1 MEKQQAIT
9 RAIGKHFAQQV
20 DFLQR
25 LVQTKSANPYTPQ
38 TSLPSIPVE
47 EAVATIVQQELQQL
61 GFKADL
67 HGVSPERPNVV
78 CHLPGPSEAEKTLIL
93 TTHLD
98 TVEPSGYTRDPWGG
112 QIEEGRL
119 YGVGAADA
127 KAQIAA
133 FIYATYALQR
143 INIELDGH
151 LTLAF
156 VVDEEPGACS
166 PYGTKYLLEQGL
178 LDGDAAIVGE
188 PGNRMIAIGHRGLY
202 RFRLTTYGEATHT
215 GIRAWEQG
223 RRGHNAILDMARV
236 SLALAESTLPA
247 SSSLVF
253 PDRKSVL
260 TFPTLIRGGSGINV
274 VPSSCEAYGDVRLL
288 PSTSPEEIKRLIA
301 EQLERLSIPNYQLD
315 DLLVVPAAETN
326 PQAEVV
332 RTLAAAIEAITATQ
346 PRVEGSGPA
355 CDGWM
360 FITRGIPTVC
370 GYGVTYGGV
379 HGADEWADL
388 ESLRSTTEV
397 YAHTIL
403 HFLGKKLAEG

>member
-9 RAIGKHFAQQV
+9 RAIQKHFAQQV

-25 LVQTKSANPYTPQ
+25 LVQAKSTNPYTPE

-47 EAVATIVQQELQQL
+47 EAVATIVQQELQHL

-78 CHLPGPSEAEKTLIL
+78 CHLPGPGGMEKTLIL
-93 TTHLD
+93 TTHMD
-98 TVEPSGYTRDPWGG
+98 TVEPSDYTRDPWGG

-133 FIYATYALQR
+133 FIYAAYALQR
-143 INIELDGH
+143 LDLNVGGH

-156 VVDEEPGACS
+156 VVDEESGACS

-188 PGNRMIAIGHRGLY
+188 PGNHLIAIGHRGLY
-202 RFRLTTYGEATHT
+202 RFRLTIYGEATHT

-223 RRGHNAILDMARV
+223 TQGHNAILDMARV
-236 SLALAESTLPA
+236 SLALAESSLPG
-247 SSSLVF
+247 SSSLAF
-253 PDRKSVL
+253 PKRKSVL
-260 TFPTLIRGGSGINV
+260 TFPTLIHGGSGINV

-288 PSTSPEEIKRLIA
+288 PTTSPEEIKRLIK
-301 EQLERLSIPNYQLD
+301 EQLERLSIPHYQLD
-315 DLLVVPAAETN
+315 DLLVVPAAETD
-326 PQAEVV
+326 PQAEIVQ
-332 RTLAAAIEAITATQ
+332 TLAAAVEAITGKQ
-346 PRVEGSGPA
+346 PRIEGSGPA

-370 GYGVTYGGV
+370 GYGATYGGV
-379 HGADEWADL
+379 HGADEWVDV
-388 ESLRSTTEV
+388 ESLRNTTEV

-403 HFLGKKLAEG
+403 HYLENKSS